1 MLRDRSRQSAQSLWD
16 ALPCVYRQYAKVHTD
31 YWEAYQTV
39 IPSKR
44 HEAVG
49 KDSGKTSYIERL
61 NNTFRQRIARLV
73 RKSLSFSKQVGNH
86 IGAIWYFIG
95 EYNRQIRLKIEA
107 DKMASRYYPPFT

>member
-1 MLRDRSRQSAQSLWD
+1 MYQQ
-16 ALPCVYRQYAKVHTD
+16 CAKVHTD

-73 RKSLSFSKQVGNH
+73 RKSLSFSKKV
-86 IGAIWYFIG
+86 
-95 EYNRQIRLKIEA
+95 LKKWEITSVQSGIPLVSTT
-107 DKMASRYYPPFT
+107 DKFG

>member
-1 MLRDRSRQSAQSLWD
+1 M
-16 ALPCVYRQYAKVHTD
+16 D

-61 NNTFRQRIARLV
+61 NNTVRQRIARLV
-73 RKSLSFSKQVGNH
+73 RKSLSFSKKVGNH
-86 IGAIWYFIG
+86 IGVIWYFIG

-107 DKMASRYYPPFT
+107 DKMASRYYPSFTNGTTRYFMS